1 MSNTKPTSNP
11 QHFARPAL
19 ADKLSNDL
27 VGDSVLNDASNGLFL
42 AGPRR
47 TGKSEFLKN
56 DLTQALEQRGLLVMY
71 VDLWS
76 DKARPPGELIAKAV
90 GDAYRSHLGKVA
102 KVALD
107 VGLDQVTVGGMKID
121 LRNIGKVTGLTLAEA
136 FKLLHTQSKKRLVLI
151 VDEAQHA
158 LTTDDGLN
166 AMVALK
172 SARDQLKEKGQS
184 QLLLVMSGSHKDKLA
199 RLVNSVSAPFWG
211 SSVDNLPTLGEAYAR
226 HICQSLKCE
235 KPELLSLQDTAV
247 IEAFT
252 HCGERPQFLFKIIK
266 EANMASATPAD
277 FSAQLITL
285 AKQSQQHD
293 RDQFVQQFAAL
304 PKEQQAVLSLL
315 FEKGNDFAPFD
326 QAAMAYYAQALGSSL
341 TASNVQVILDSMQK
355 QDFPAEPP
363 LIWKSARGRYELY
376 DQTLS
381 EVYSYLKAAGQWP
394 PKPATGD
401 KT

>member
-1 MSNTKPTSNP
+1 MPNTTSIAKPDARE

-19 ADKLSNDL
+19 ADKLANDL
-27 VGDSVLNDASNGLFL
+27 VGDSVFNDARNGLFL

-47 TGKSEFLKN
+47 TGKTEFLKN
-56 DLTQALEQRGLLVMY
+56 DLKQALEQRGLLVMY

-76 DKARPPGELIAKAV
+76 DKARPPSELIAKAV

-102 KVALD
+102 KAAME

-121 LRNIGKVTGLTLAEA
+121 LSKIGKVTGLTLAEA

-158 LTTDDGLN
+158 LTTDDGLT

-172 SARDQLKEKGQS
+172 SARDQLKDGGQS

-199 RLVNSVSAPFWG
+199 RLVNSVAAPFWG
-211 SSVDNLPTLGEAYAR
+211 SSVDNLPLLGDAFAQ
-226 HICQSLKCE
+226 HICQALKRE
-235 KPELLSLQDTAV
+235 KPELLSLPDTAV
-247 IEAFT
+247 IEAFR

-266 EANMASATPAD
+266 EANLASTMPAD
-277 FSAQLITL
+277 FAKQLIAL
-285 AKQSQQHD
+285 SKQSQQLD

-304 PKEQQAVLSLL
+304 PTEQQTVLSLL
-315 FEKGNDFAPFD
+315 LEKGVDFAPFD
-326 QAAMAYYAQALGSSL
+326 QAAMGYYTQALG
-341 TASNVQVILDSMQK
+341 TPMTTSNVQVILDSMQK
-355 QDFPAEPP
+355 QESRNEPP

-381 EVYSYLKAAGQWP
+381 GVYSFLRAAGQWP
-394 PKPATGD
+394 PKL
-401 KT
+401 